1 MYFSDAL
8 NTPAIPE
15 NSQASASDFIGPRIK
30 ELCDKQQIT
39 KYRLSQLTGV
49 TQTVL
54 SRIIKREN
62 IPTIQTLE
70 KICTALNISLAQF
83 FAKDENP
90 PDLTAEQ
97 REIVETWSGLNPEDR
112 DRLMKIIR
120 TFQQE

>member
-1 MYFSDAL
+1 MYLSVEL
-8 NTPAIPE
+8 ENPAMPE
-15 NSQASASDFIGPRIK
+15 ITQVSAADFIGPRVK

-39 KYRLSQLTGV
+39 KYRLSQMTGV

-62 IPTIQTLE
+62 IPTIHTLE
-70 KICTALNISLAQF
+70 KICCALNISLAQF

-97 REIVETWSGLNPEDR
+97 REIVETWNGLNPEDR

>member
-1 MYFSDAL
+1 MYLSGEL
-8 NTPAIPE
+8 ENPKKSE
-15 NSQASASDFIGPRIK
+15 NSQVSAADFIGSRIK

-39 KYRLSQLTGV
+39 KYRLSQMTGV

-62 IPTIQTLE
+62 VPTIQTIE
-70 KICTALNISLAQF
+70 KICAALDISLAQF

-97 REIVETWSGLNPEDR
+97 KEIITTWNGLNPEER
-112 DRLMKIIR
+112 QRLMKIIR
-120 TFQQE
+120 TFQ

>member
-1 MYFSDAL
+1 MYLSGEL
-8 NTPAIPE
+8 ENPTIPE
-15 NSQASASDFIGPRIK
+15 NSQVSAADFIGPRIK

-39 KYRLSQLTGV
+39 KYRLSQMTGV

-62 IPTIQTLE
+62 VPTIQTLE
-70 KICTALNISLAQF
+70 KICAALNISLAQF

-97 REIVETWSGLNPEDR
+97 KEIIETWNGLNPEER
-112 DRLMKIIR
+112 ERLMKIIR
-120 TFQQE
+120 TFQ